1 MNEALKTLPLPTWLA
16 TPRST
21 SSQASEAGALPC
33 DSQDGP
39 RTDPCGPAVAPAN
52 LSARQAKEMGLLT
65 SGTYGH
71 HGSISSASAD
81 LQSSLVSRLK
91 QQLTTSGS
99 TLFKMTWR
107 EKVMPSGRLVFLLRA
122 SGHRTSGNDY
132 GSWPTPLV
140 NDTSGSTHCY
150 SGKNP
155 DGTHKIALKLP
166 GAVQLAPWPTAA
178 ATDGM
183 RGGTMTPN
191 MTGVSLTQVASLAP
205 WPTPNCPMK
214 HDSDHSAFRW
224 NPNKKQ
230 DDPVTLILG
239 RTQSL
244 SDVPMEKRGQLNP
257 RFSLWLMGYP
267 TGWASCGEQ
276 VTLSSRRSRQK

>member
-1 MNEALKTLPLPTWLA
+1 MYDQMSLWDTPSATFSPAL
-16 TPRST
+16 
-21 SSQASEAGALPC
+21 ASGPMPC
-33 DSQDGP
+33 DKQDGP
-39 RTDPCGPAVAPAN
+39 MTVRSGPDHALAS

-65 SGTYGH
+65 SGTYGPR
-71 HGSISSASAD
+71 GSTSSASAD
-81 LQSSLVSRLK
+81 LQSSLVNRLK

-107 EKVMPSGRLVFLLRA
+107 EKVTPSGRLVFLLRA
-122 SGHRTSGNDY
+122 SGHRTSGNDC

-166 GAVQLAPWPTAA
+166 GAVQ
-178 ATDGM
+178 
-183 RGGTMTPN
+183 
-191 MTGVSLTQVASLAP
+191 LAP

>member
-1 MNEALKTLPLPTWLA
+1 MNEALKTLPLPNWLA
-16 TPRST
+16 TLRST
-21 SSQASEAGALPC
+21 SLQALEDGALPC
-33 DSQDGP
+33 ELQDGP
-39 RTDPCGPAVAPAN
+39 TTDPCGLGVALAN
-52 LSARQAKEMGLLT
+52 LSARQAKAAGLLT
-65 SGTYGH
+65 SGTYGR
-71 HGSISSASAD
+71 HGSTLSASAS

-91 QQLTTSGS
+91 RQLIMGGS

-107 EKVMPSGRLVFLLRA
+107 EKVTPSGRLVFRLRA

-132 GSWPTPLV
+132 GS
-140 NDTSGSTHCY
+140 
-150 SGKNP
+150 
-155 DGTHKIALKLP
+155 
-166 GAVQLAPWPTAA
+166 
-178 ATDGM
+178 
-183 RGGTMTPN
+183 
-191 MTGVSLTQVASLAP
+191 

-267 TGWASCGEQ
+267 TGWATCGEQ
-276 VTLSSRRSRQK
+276 VTPSSRKSRRK

>member
-1 MNEALKTLPLPTWLA
+1 MNEASKTLPLPIWLA
-16 TPRST
+16 TLNAT
-21 SSQASEAGALPC
+21 SSPESAAGASPC
-33 DSQDGP
+33 DLPGGP
-39 RTDPCGPAVAPAN
+39 TTDLCGRVAAPAN
-52 LSARQAKEMGLLT
+52 LSARQAKAMGLLT
-65 SGTYGH
+65 SGTYGPR
-71 HGSISSASAD
+71 GSISSSSAD

-99 TLFKMTWR
+99 TLFRMTWK
-107 EKVMPSGRLVFLLRA
+107 EKVTPSGRLVCLLRA
-122 SGHRTSGNDY
+122 SGHRTSGNDC

-150 SGKNP
+150 SGKNS
-155 DGTHKIALKLP
+155 DGTNRIALKLP
-166 GAVQLAPWPTAA
+166 GAVQ
-178 ATDGM
+178 
-183 RGGTMTPN
+183 
-191 MTGVSLTQVASLAP
+191 LAP